1 MTLGAEHYSELGPEG
16 IAAIGDGEPLLPG
29 ETVTLDWAHPSR
41 DAELLVHAD
50 SPLGEWE
57 VVIALSWK
65 PEHVEVTARSD
76 GGLDVR
82 SPGRSDVIAPPTAAP
97 QIDWQPRSARQAAVA
112 LLKAAD
118 RFQRSLLS
126 IETLCAAIDPVVQP
140 ALGVPLSALPVPY
153 HPDVKDPCL
162 VAASFALYGGENSP
176 IPLSTRHH
184 GLAVRVHG
192 NRAVFSTT
200 FTRRYQRE
208 DGVPGRLILPTRVLL
223 ARDPGGIWR
232 LGTLEPLLP
241 LYALDYRRPASD
253 RELAR
258 MYRRDRQLG
267 ARERVGWERETART
281 RNATVQA
288 TATPPCT
295 AAPVTDG
302 QADVA
307 WNGPNLARRQ
317 QDHLDVD
324 LVAGGV
330 SGNCV
335 MLRTAAP
342 LPGSFTATVGFDK
355 VEIDVSNGKVVAYR
369 YTDFGEF
376 GDPIP
381 GIAASLAGTDLLVR
395 LPEAISRVEDIELYT
410 PLDDPAY
417 GDSVDVG

>member
-184 GLAVRVHG
+184 GLCR
-192 NRAVFSTT
+192 
-200 FTRRYQRE
+200 
-208 DGVPGRLILPTRVLL
+208 PGPWEPRRVL
-223 ARDPGGIWR
+223 
-232 LGTLEPLLP
+232 
-241 LYALDYRRPASD
+241 
-253 RELAR
+253 
-258 MYRRDRQLG
+258 
-267 ARERVGWERETART
+267 
-281 RNATVQA
+281 
-288 TATPPCT
+288 
-295 AAPVTDG
+295 
-302 QADVA
+302 
-307 WNGPNLARRQ
+307 
-317 QDHLDVD
+317 DHVH
-324 LVAGGV
+324 
-330 SGNCV
+330 
-335 MLRTAAP
+335 AP
-342 LPGSFTATVGFDK
+342 LPARGRG
-355 VEIDVSNGKVVAYR
+355 
-369 YTDFGEF
+369 
-376 GDPIP
+376 
-381 GIAASLAGTDLLVR
+381 AG
-395 LPEAISRVEDIELYT
+395 PA
-410 PLDDPAY
+410 DPAY
-417 GDSVDVG
+417 PRACWPGTPAASGGSARSSRSCRSTRSTTAGPPPIASSPVCTGVTGSSAPASEWAGSVRQRARGTPRCRRRRLRPAPPRRSQTGRPTWPGTVPTSRGGSRTTSTWTWWQAA